1 MTKLEEQLTAENVVL
16 REALKR
22 IHAESQAPDDT
33 STRDECLDV
42 CGTIL
47 CFADEALRNT
57 TPQVEALQV
66 LVKAANLQLET
77 INKYK
82 GNAETYKYYKE
93 WIDRTEDVEIA
104 VRKYKETL

>member
-57 TPQVEALQV
+57 TPQVEALQE
-66 LVKAANLQLET
+66 LVDATLKFVNLSKDISDEKVSHLAAVGMNPTKFEM
-77 INKYK
+77 IK
-82 GNAETYKYYKE
+82 
-93 WIDRTEDVEIA
+93 A